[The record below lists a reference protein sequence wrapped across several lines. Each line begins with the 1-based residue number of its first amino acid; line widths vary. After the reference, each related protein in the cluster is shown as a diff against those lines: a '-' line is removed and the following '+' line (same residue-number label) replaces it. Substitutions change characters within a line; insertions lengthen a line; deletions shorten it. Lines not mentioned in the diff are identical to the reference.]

1 MNGSTNLRR
10 TAGNTTTTLALLL
23 SILVGAGAWNYHRN
37 YQLEQQSEHGR
48 AYSGYSTR
56 EVELLRDA
64 VAGELEASRV
74 RFERAKNRRMG
85 SARDKGSLG
94 ANARQFDRT
103 ARASDAIQDA
113 ASTVA
118 ENQSLKS
125 VLDEELALRSQ
136 TDAGTALHLKR
147 LTSF

>member
-1 MNGSTNLRR
+1 MSESTNRRR
-10 TAGNTTTTLALLL
+10 TAGNTTTTLVLLL
-23 SILVGAGAWNYHRN
+23 SILVGAGAWNYLRN
-37 YQLEQQSEHGR
+37 VQLERESKLGR

-85 SARDKGSLG
+85 FARDQGSLA
-94 ANARQFDRT
+94 ANARQLDRT

-113 ASTVA
+113 ASTLA

-125 VLDEELALRSQ
+125 ALDEELALRSQ
-136 TDAGTALHLKR
+136 RGTGTALHLKR